1 MVEAA
6 ERRMMSAAKEPAVD
20 WLQPRLDNP
29 VSM

>member
-6 ERRMMSAAKEPAVD
+6 ERRMMSAAEEPAVD

-29 VSM
+29 VAM